1 MATEDRYNTAGTT
14 YQPTSTVD
22 LTSQSTSGAQ
32 STTTSESSQVLNNQ
46 FVQNMPQFGLDALQQ
61 LIAQLMGGTVAAP
74 QAQSPGMQAASV
86 RTGGTVGIPS
96 PFVLQQPSAFNFSRP
111 PVTPVATAPS
121 AASGSVSGSVA
132 ATIPGVAAA
141 NKLVAERQLEI
152 ERNRA
157 LQGEYSKAA
166 AMVDAQNL
174 TAYFQRKMMEEA
186 MPSITRGAEGAG
198 TSQSTVR
205 ALLAQK
211 AATQTAENAAAAGT
225 QLAVSYG
232 GINTQL
238 AGVLEALTRS
248 DPNSPLAML
257 LNAIGLTKGA
267 TQSTSG
273 SQSSSG
279 TKTVDTTTSE
289 TKQGMDM
296 KVLDY
301 TKPGGGDSEYIVKDV
316 PIQASQ
322 PTQDTSP
329 SYGYIV
335 RTTDS
340 QDNADPYRT
349 ATVFGNDR
357 YLINAG
363 TY

>member
-1 MATEDRYNTAGTT
+1 MATEDRYNPAGTT

-22 LTSQSTSGAQ
+22 LTSQLTSGAQ
-32 STTTSESSQVLNNQ
+32 SSVSSESSNVLNNQ
-46 FVQNMPQFGLDALQQ
+46 YVQNMPQFGLDALQQ

-74 QAQSPGMQAASV
+74 QAQVQAAPIA
-86 RTGGTVGIPS
+86 RAGGVVGMPS
-96 PFVLQQPSAFNFSRP
+96 PFVTGRPTVAPVALTRPSVNPSAVSG
-111 PVTPVATAPS
+111 
-121 AASGSVSGSVA
+121 SGSVVYG
-132 ATIPGVAAA
+132 ATIPGITDA
-141 NKLVAERQLEI
+141 NNLIAQRQLEI

-174 TAYFQRKMMEEA
+174 TGYFQRKMMEEA

-279 TKTVDTTTSE
+279 TKTVDTTT
-289 TKQGMDM
+289 TQLQQGEND
-296 KVLDY
+296 KVIDY
-301 TKPGGGDSEYIVKDV
+301 TKLGGDYGNAVNNAIT
-316 PIQASQ
+316 QALQ
-322 PTQDTSP
+322 PAQDTGQ
-329 SYGYIV
+329 GYV
-335 RTTDS
+335 TRTTDS
-340 QDNADPYRT
+340 QNNADPYRT
-349 ATVFGNDR
+349 ASVFGSDK
-357 YLINAG
+357 YLIGAG
-363 TY
+363 AY